1 MCRGVFGSDE
11 EGGGSNGA
19 PYSYLFVVS
28 CSRGVDNEAACNPH
42 AASYFFLSYAPRG
55 LPSRGVDS
63 EAA

>member
-28 CSRGVDNEAACNPH
+28 CSRGVYNEAACGLH

-55 LPSRGVDS
+55 LPSHGVDS
-63 EAA
+63 KAA